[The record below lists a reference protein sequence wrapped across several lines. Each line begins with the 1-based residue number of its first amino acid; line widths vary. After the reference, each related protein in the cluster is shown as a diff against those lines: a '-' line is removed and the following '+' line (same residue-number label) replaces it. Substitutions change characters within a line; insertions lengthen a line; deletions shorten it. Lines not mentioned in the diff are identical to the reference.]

1 MLPIHIH
8 EVPVPQL
15 PSPMP
20 AAAAMDF
27 SGYKTCAVLPA
38 VKAQALQDTKFHAA
52 ATIPEKKTIPRI
64 PIFITQAAKNT
75 PPVK

>member
-1 MLPIHIH
+1 MPPIHIQ

-27 SGYKTCAVLPA
+27 SGYKTCAALPA

-52 ATIPEKKTIPRI
+52 ATIPEKKQFQESPYSSHRQQKIPRR
-64 PIFITQAAKNT
+64 
-75 PPVK
+75 